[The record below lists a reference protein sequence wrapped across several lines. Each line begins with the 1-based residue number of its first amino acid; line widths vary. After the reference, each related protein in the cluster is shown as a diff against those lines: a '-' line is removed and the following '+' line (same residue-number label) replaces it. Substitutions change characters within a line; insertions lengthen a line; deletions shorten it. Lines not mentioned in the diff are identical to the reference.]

1 MRLLLLLFIFF
12 SFSQLKAKELRCTVE
27 INSSQLAINDPTL
40 FEGMKQLVYDFINN
54 RKWTPDNF
62 KNDERIDFSIL
73 INLTKRV
80 SNERFEATIQVSS
93 RRPVYGSSYN
103 STMISHLD
111 QNFDFNFQQFT
122 VLEFS
127 ENTFISNLSSVLTYY
142 VYLVLGQD
150 YDSFSEDG
158 GTPYY
163 QQALN
168 VVNNAQSSEFKGW
181 KSFETPQTNRYWII
195 ENILSPRFKALR
207 KANYIYHREGLD
219 LMAENPTEGRKKIYE
234 ALEQLKVVYDNMP
247 NSINLRMFFN
257 SKADEIVNMYSDA
270 PREEQNKVV
279 NLLNSI
285 DPANTN
291 KYQKIFE

>member
-1 MRLLLLLFIFF
+1 MRILLFLLILFI
-12 SFSQLKAKELRCTVE
+12 SFQLSAQELRCTVE

-40 FEGMKQLVYDFINN
+40 FENMKQLVYDFINN

-62 KNDERIDFSIL
+62 KNDERIDCSIL

-93 RRPVYGSSYN
+93 RRPVFGSSYN

-111 QNFDFNFQQFT
+111 QDFDFNFQQFT

-127 ENTFISNLSSVLTYY
+127 ENTFISNISSVLTYY
-142 VYLVLGQD
+142 VYLMLGHD

-168 VVNNAQSSEFKGW
+168 VVNNAQSTEFPGW
-181 KSFETPQTNRYWII
+181 KAFENQTNRYWII
-195 ENILSPRFKALR
+195 ENTLSPRFKGIR
-207 KANYIYHREGLD
+207 KAMYIYHREGLD
-219 LMAENPTEGRKKIYE
+219 KMAENPVEARKKIFE
-234 ALEQLKVVYDNMP
+234 ALEQLKVVYENIP

-257 SKADEIVNMYSDA
+257 SKADEIVNIYSDA
-270 PREEQNKVV
+270 PREEQNKVI

-291 KYQKIFE
+291 KYQKILE